1 MTSFPGPN
9 LNGGEVAVQPCVGF
23 TTTLKVLKSADKG
36 DLHAPAVNIIVPGE
50 LLTTV
55 ANISNLLPT
64 FNGGMDEGWIS
75 FRSTPATAALEAD
88 EFVWVVD

>member
-1 MTSFPGPN
+1 
-9 LNGGEVAVQPCVGF
+9 
-23 TTTLKVLKSADKG
+23 
-36 DLHAPAVNIIVPGE
+36 VNIIVPGE

-64 FNGGMDEGWIS
+64 FNCGMDDGWIS

-88 EFVWVVD
+88 EFVWLVD